1 MAEELKLPAQTHA
14 VTTVMVGWPAESPAP
29 RARLPL
35 GPHVHPNGVY
45 SPISDSAV
53 LQHYLSRETEGW
65 ERYRTLYGPS
75 YVAKL
80 TNLAQVCTTLKY
92 SGQDYRL
99 WSRRQLDGI
108 EAQGFGR
115 CVCIG
120 CIGYFCLPLSLS
132 LPSTDIPTIR

>member
-80 TNLAQVCTTLKY
+80 DAHGLTNLAQVYTTLKY

-108 EAQGFGR
+108 ETQGFGR
-115 CVCIG
+115 CVVYG
-120 CIGYFCLPLSLS
+120 CIM
-132 LPSTDIPTIR
+132 I